1 MISSACA
8 LQAFIRPTHLKGSD
22 AFNSSVAPALFASS
36 GIISS
41 IQLRAAASISAQCLC
56 SFSLATRG
64 LLRPKPYYYVVPTLC
79 PEQLQ
84 SLISGNERNLV
95 FCWCCIIFPLAFHPE
110 LCLQYSRFSLH
121 DAPVSGRVSLDSGS
135 CPVPEA

>member
-41 IQLRAAASISAQCLC
+41 ILLELRRRSPHNAYAASRWRQGRYRDQSGIAPDMPCVKG
-56 SFSLATRG
+56 A
-64 LLRPKPYYYVVPTLC
+64 VV
-79 PEQLQ
+79 
-84 SLISGNERNLV
+84 
-95 FCWCCIIFPLAFHPE
+95 
-110 LCLQYSRFSLH
+110 
-121 DAPVSGRVSLDSGS
+121 
-135 CPVPEA
+135 